1 MLSNL
6 FEASFYNEK
15 KNEKKNRKQTK
26 KIFTK
31 KINYNNAKVKPISS
45 LA

>member
-15 KNEKKNRKQTK
+15 KNEKKTESKPK
-26 KIFTK
+26 KYLQK
-31 KINYNNAKVKPISS
+31 K
-45 LA
+45 

>member
-15 KNEKKNRKQTK
+15 KNEKKKPKANQKNIYK
-26 KIFTK
+26 KNK
-31 KINYNNAKVKPISS
+31 
-45 LA
+45 LQ